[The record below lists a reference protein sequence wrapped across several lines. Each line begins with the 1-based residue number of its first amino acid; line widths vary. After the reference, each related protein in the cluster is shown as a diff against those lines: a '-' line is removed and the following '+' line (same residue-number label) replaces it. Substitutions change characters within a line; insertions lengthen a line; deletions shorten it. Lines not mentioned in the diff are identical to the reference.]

1 MMAQP
6 QPHRQANSCASAPVS
21 EEVQSGL
28 WSTLKDDWRFV
39 REGSRPGWRRQL
51 EQTVA
56 ELREFYL
63 TPADRQRLVET
74 RRPWTWLLLGWWLL
88 RALLLK
94 LTPTRRLVL
103 VVALGCLWLSNV
115 QLKIGRNATVDF
127 DLDTVGQLLLIGIL
141 LLELRDKL
149 LARDELQ
156 AGRAVQMA
164 LMPERAP
171 SLQGWDIWMLTRPAN
186 DVGGDLV
193 DSLDLSPG
201 RVGLVLSDVA
211 GKALPAAL
219 LMAKVQS
226 TLRALASDEVSLGD
240 LASRT
245 NEILCRDGLPNR
257 FATLVYLNLRDD
269 SGQVQ
274 LLNAGH
280 PPPIVVSGSRLHQ
293 LQPGNMALGLMTGVT
308 FAEQAVELQPGE
320 LLVAY
325 SDGVTEAQNE
335 AGDFFGEDRLQAVL
349 PVLKDVS
356 ARDGGLRLLETIDR
370 FTGDR
375 RPHDDLSLIVLKR
388 LAPIEA

>member
-1 MMAQP
+1 MAQLRP
-6 QPHRQANSCASAPVS
+6 RCGANSHAPAAVS
-21 EEVQSGL
+21 ERVQRGL
-28 WSTLKDDWRFV
+28 WSTLKEDWRFV
-39 REGSRPGWRRQL
+39 REESRPSWRRQL
-51 EQTVA
+51 EQTVE
-56 ELREFYL
+56 ELQEFYL
-63 TPADRQRLVET
+63 TPADRHRLSET
-74 RRPWTWLLLGWWLL
+74 KRPWTWLLLGWWLL

-94 LTPTRRLVL
+94 LTPTRRLIL

-115 QLKIGRNATVDF
+115 QLKIGANATIDF
-127 DLDTVGQLLLIGIL
+127 DLDTVGQLLLVGIL

-193 DSLDLSPG
+193 DSLELSPG

-257 FATLVYLNLRDD
+257 FATLVYLDLRGD
-269 SGQVQ
+269 SGHVR

-280 PPPIVVSGSRLHQ
+280 PPPIVVSASRFHQ
-293 LQPGNMALGLMTGVT
+293 LQPGNLALGLMPGVA
-308 FAEQAVELQPGE
+308 FAEQTVELQPGD

-325 SDGVTEAQNE
+325 SDGVTEALND
-335 AGDFFGEDRLQAVL
+335 AGDFFGEDRLHAVL
-349 PVLKDVS
+349 PVLNGVS
-356 ARDGGLRLLETIDR
+356 AREGGVRLLETIDR

-388 LAPIEA
+388 LAHVEA

>member
-1 MMAQP
+1 MS
-6 QPHRQANSCASAPVS
+6 N
-21 EEVQSGL
+21 GL
-28 WSTLKDDWRFV
+28 WSTLKDDWRYV
-39 REGSRPGWRRQL
+39 REESRPGWRRQL

-63 TPADRQRLVET
+63 TAAERQRLAQT
-74 RRPWTWLLLGWWLL
+74 KRPGTWFLLGWWLL

-103 VVALGCLWLSNV
+103 VVALGCLWLSSV
-115 QLKIGRNATVDF
+115 RLKVGRDATVDF
-127 DLDTVGQLLLIGIL
+127 DLDTVGQLLLIGVL

-171 SLQGWDIWMLTRPAN
+171 SLHGWDLWMFTRPAN

-193 DSLDLSPG
+193 DSLELSLG
-201 RVGLVLSDVA
+201 HVGLVLSDVA

-226 TLRALASDEVSLGD
+226 TLRALASDDVSLGD

-257 FATLVYLNLRDD
+257 FATLVYLDLRAN
-269 SGQVQ
+269 SGQVH

-280 PPPIVVSGSRLHQ
+280 PPPIVVSGSRFHQ
-293 LQPGNMALGLMTGVT
+293 LSPGNMALGLMPGVP
-308 FAEQAVELQPGE
+308 FDEQAIELQPGD

-325 SDGVTEAQNE
+325 SDGVTEALNE
-335 AGDFFGEDRLQAVL
+335 TGDFFGEDRLQAVL
-349 PVLKDVS
+349 PALNGVS
-356 ARDGGLRLLETIDR
+356 AREGGLRLLETIDR

-375 RPHDDLSLIVLKR
+375 RAHDDLSIIVLKR
-388 LAPIEA
+388 LTPAAA

>member
-1 MMAQP
+1 MQ
-6 QPHRQANSCASAPVS
+6 R
-21 EEVQSGL
+21 GL
-28 WSTLKDDWRFV
+28 WSTLKEDWRFV
-39 REGSRPGWRRQL
+39 REESRPSWRRQL
-51 EQTVA
+51 EQTVE
-56 ELREFYL
+56 ELQEFYL
-63 TPADRQRLVET
+63 TPADRHRLGET
-74 RRPWTWLLLGWWLL
+74 KRPWTWFLLGWWLL

-94 LTPTRRLVL
+94 LTPTRRLIL
-103 VVALGCLWLSNV
+103 LVALGCLWLSNV
-115 QLKIGRNATVDF
+115 QLKIGGNARVDF
-127 DLDTVGQLLLIGIL
+127 DLDTVGQLLLIGVL

-193 DSLDLSPG
+193 DSLELSTG

-226 TLRALASDEVSLGD
+226 TLRALASDEVSLCD

-257 FATLVYLNLRDD
+257 FATLVYLDLRRD
-269 SGQVQ
+269 SGQVR

-280 PPPIVVSGSRLHQ
+280 PPPIVVSASRFHQ
-293 LQPGNMALGLMTGVT
+293 LRPGNMALGLMPGVP
-308 FAEQAVELQPGE
+308 FAEQTVELQPGD

-325 SDGVTEAQNE
+325 SDGVTEALND

-349 PVLKDVS
+349 PLLNGVS
-356 ARDGGLRLLETIDR
+356 AREGGLRLLETIDR

-388 LAPIEA
+388 RAEA

>member
-1 MMAQP
+1 MQG
-6 QPHRQANSCASAPVS
+6 
-21 EEVQSGL
+21 GL
-28 WSTLKDDWRFV
+28 WSTLKEDWRFV
-39 REGSRPGWRRQL
+39 RQESRPGWRRQL

-63 TPADRQRLVET
+63 APADRQRLVET
-74 RRPWTWLLLGWWLL
+74 KRPWTWLLLGWWLL

-115 QLKIGRNATVDF
+115 QLEIGRNATVDF
-127 DLDTVGQLLLIGIL
+127 DLDSVGQLLLISVL

-164 LMPERAP
+164 LMPEQAP
-171 SLQGWDIWMLTRPAN
+171 SLHGWDIWMFTRPAN

-193 DSLDLSPG
+193 DSLELSPG

-226 TLRALASDEVSLGD
+226 TLRALASDDISLSD

-257 FATLVYLNLRDD
+257 FATLVYLDLHSD
-269 SGQVQ
+269 SGEVHV
-274 LLNAGH
+274 LNAGH
-280 PPPIVVSGSRLHQ
+280 PPPIVVSGSTFHQ
-293 LQPGNMALGLMTGVT
+293 LQPGNMALGLMPGVT
-308 FAEQAVELQPGE
+308 FVEQTAEVKPGD

-325 SDGVTEAQNE
+325 SDGVTDALNE

-349 PVLKDVS
+349 LALNGVS
-356 ARDGGLRLLETIDR
+356 AREGGLRLLETIDR

-375 RPHDDLSLIVLKR
+375 RAHDDLSLIVLKR
-388 LAPIEA
+388 LTPLEA